1 VNLSTYWRIS
11 ELGGTCPPTGGLK
24 VFIFFHLTFNF
35 FTVHVSLIYSALSG
49 LKIVEIVPFKGLHP
63 LLIIPPRWG

>member
-11 ELGGTCPPTGGLK
+11 ELGGTCPAFDGLK

-49 LKIVEIVPFKGLHP
+49 LKIVKIVLFKGLHP